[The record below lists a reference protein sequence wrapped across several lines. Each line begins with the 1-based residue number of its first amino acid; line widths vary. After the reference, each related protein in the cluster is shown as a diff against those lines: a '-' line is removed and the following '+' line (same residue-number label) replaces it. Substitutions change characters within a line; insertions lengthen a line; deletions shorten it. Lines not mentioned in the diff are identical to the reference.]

1 MTTTALVTGA
11 NGFIGSHLVE
21 YLQDR
26 GDRPYAM
33 VRKTSN
39 TANLA
44 DRTVEYRHASVGD
57 VDSLVAAM
65 DGVDLVYHVAGI
77 TAAFD
82 EATLQAVN
90 AQGAANVLEAALRAK
105 PGPSRV
111 VLVSSLEAAGE
122 SHPDVARAEHHRP
135 TPFTW
140 YGKSKLAGEQVAWNA
155 AQEAGPE
162 VVIVRPPLVYGPR
175 DQDVLQMI
183 QSANWRIVARPGFKD
198 TWMSAIHPHDLVRG
212 IVLAAE
218 KGKPLPKTAND
229 HVLSGGGDE
238 NDVTGGDPSDPRG
251 EGIYFFSDGGRHTIA
266 SFGHEAARALGKK
279 AVTIPTPRAMAWTA
293 AVATEL
299 SGRLRGQAPA
309 LNRDKVKASF
319 STGWWCDSARA
330 HAELGYAPE
339 MPLDKGL
346 VQTVRWLRDQRIL

>member
-1 MTTTALVTGA
+1 MATTALVTGA

-26 GDRPYAM
+26 GDLPYAM

-39 TANLA
+39 TDNLA
-44 DRTVEYRHASVGD
+44 ERNVDYRYASVGD
-57 VDSLVAAM
+57 IDSLVSAM
-65 DGVDLVYHVAGI
+65 ADVEVVYHVAGI

-90 AQGAANVLEAALRAK
+90 AQGTANVLEAARRAS
-105 PGPSRV
+105 PGPRRV
-111 VLVSSLEAAGE
+111 VVVSSLEAAGE
-122 SHPDVARAEHHRP
+122 SHPEVARAEHHRP

-140 YGKSKLAGEQVAWNA
+140 YGKSKLGGEKAAWEA
-155 AQEAGPE
+155 AQQGGLEI
-162 VVIVRPPLVYGPR
+162 VIVRPPLVYGPR

-183 QSANWRIVARPGFKD
+183 QSANWRIVARPGFSD

-218 KGKPLPKTAND
+218 KGRPLPSHAED
-229 HVLSGGGDE
+229 HVLGGGGDDNNIAAKE
-238 NDVTGGDPSDPRG
+238 PSDPRG
-251 EGIYFFSDGGRHTIA
+251 EGIYFFSDGGQHTIA

-279 AVTIPTPRAMAWTA
+279 AITVPTPRAMAWTA
-293 AVATEL
+293 AIATEL

-330 HAELGYAPE
+330 QADLGYAPE
-339 MPLDKGL
+339 MSLEQGL
-346 VQTVRWLRDQRIL
+346 VQTVRWLRDHNVL